1 LLYADGYVGYVLIS
15 SERASMAVLIVDGGG
30 AAVLRGL
37 KAADSAVCIF
47 WRREGETLGRPA
59 GGAGGGVGSAG
70 AGGSEVKREVRM
82 AESRELRMDILRVVI
97 AG

>member
-1 LLYADGYVGYVLIS
+1 
-15 SERASMAVLIVDGGG
+15 MAVLIVDGGG

-37 KAADSAVCIF
+37 RAADSAAWIF

-59 GGAGGGVGSAG
+59 GGAGGGVGKAG

-82 AESRELRMDILRVVI
+82 AESRELRMDILCGCRGGGSCDSWMISGSGV
-97 AG
+97 